1 MMALDPEYLKSL
13 EKCRFEECLRKLDAI
28 VREME
33 SGNVP
38 LEDMIAKFEE
48 GSAIASICHRKLDS
62 LKQKIE
68 LLQPGRET
76 AALNGQG
83 TPQTNG

>member
-1 MMALDPEYLKSL
+1 MAVDPEYLKLL
-13 EKCRFEECLRKLDAI
+13 EKCRFEECLQKLDAI

-38 LEDMIAKFEE
+38 LEDMISKFEE
-48 GSAIASICHRKLDS
+48 GSAIASVCHKKLNS

-68 LLQPGRET
+68 LLQPGRENPD
-76 AALNGQG
+76 AVNPPSA
-83 TPQTNG
+83 

>member
-1 MMALDPEYLKSL
+1 MPVDPEYVKEL
-13 EKCRFEECLRKLDAI
+13 EKCRFEECLRRLDSI

-38 LEDMIAKFEE
+38 LENMISKFEE
-48 GSAIASICHRKLDS
+48 GSAIAAVCHKKLAS

-68 LLQPGRET
+68 MLQPVRLPGSDEKE
-76 AALNGQG
+76 Q
-83 TPQTNG
+83 PDE

>member
-1 MMALDPEYLKSL
+1 MPVDPEYLKAL
-13 EKCRFEECLRKLDAI
+13 EKCRFEECLRKLDSI

-38 LEDMIAKFEE
+38 LEDMISKFEE
-48 GSAIASICHRKLDS
+48 GSAIASICHKKLNS

-68 LLQPGRET
+68 LLQPGRE
-76 AALNGQG
+76 APPVPGKIEN
-83 TPQTNG
+83 

>member
-1 MMALDPEYLKSL
+1 MALDPEYLKSL
-13 EKCRFEECLRKLDAI
+13 EKCRFKECLQKLDAI

-48 GSAIASICHRKLDS
+48 GSALASICHKKLAV

-68 LLQPGRET
+68 MLQPGREN
-76 AALNGQG
+76 AAQES
-83 TPQTNG
+83 PQEN

>member
-1 MMALDPEYLKSL
+1 MAVNPEYLKSL

-38 LEDMIAKFEE
+38 LEDMVSKFEE
-48 GSAIASICHRKLDS
+48 GSAIASVCHRKLNS

-68 LLQPGRET
+68 LLQPERE
-76 AALNGQG
+76 AAENMSQPDTFGS
-83 TPQTNG
+83 

>member
-1 MMALDPEYLKSL
+1 MAVDPEYLKSL

-38 LEDMIAKFEE
+38 LEDMISKFEE
-48 GSAIASICHRKLDS
+48 GSAIASVCHRKLNS

-68 LLQPGRET
+68 HLQPERE
-76 AALNGQG
+76 AAENMPPADSSGS
-83 TPQTNG
+83 

>member
-1 MMALDPEYLKSL
+1 MPVTPEYLKEL
-13 EKCRFEECLRKLDAI
+13 EQCRFEECLRRLDAI

-38 LEDMIAKFEE
+38 LEDMISKFEE
-48 GSAIASICHRKLDS
+48 GSAIAPICHRKLNS

-68 LLQPGRET
+68 MLQLGREAT
-76 AALNGQG
+76 AATGESDGN
-83 TPQTNG
+83 NCN

>member
-1 MMALDPEYLKSL
+1 MPIDPEYLKSL
-13 EKCRFEECLRKLDAI
+13 EKCRFEECLNKLDSI

-38 LEDMIAKFEE
+38 LEDMISKFEE
-48 GSAIASICHRKLDS
+48 GSAIASICHKKLNS

-68 LLQPGRET
+68 MLQPGRET
-76 AALNGQG
+76 SPATDE
-83 TPQTNG
+83 TPPK